1 MTRLEAY
8 FFKEM
13 AQKRDK
19 KTVRAANSILKPH
32 KIRACKT
39 RISEH
44 EPRKGTET
52 MV

>member
-19 KTVRAANSILKPH
+19 KTVRAANSILKPR
-32 KIRACKT
+32 KIRDCKT
-39 RISEH
+39 RNFRTRT
-44 EPRKGTET
+44 PKGDGN
-52 MV
+52 